1 MKPETIIKIRACK
14 ALQNVSVRDMLRTE
28 RFQKNMEAY
37 LNAQKEDRTSYIA
50 SYADMR
56 KLGVP
61 KGYKMPA
68 HVIDRIL
75 DLSVEDFTEAYFE
88 VIQGVSDRSAAER
101 LYISQ
106 LGQQAYNLTMAQIVC
121 EEFPE
126 LEKELIPKS
135 NAS

>member
-1 MKPETIIKIRACK
+1 MKIRACK
-14 ALQNVSVRDMLRTE
+14 ALQNISVRDMLKTE
-28 RFQKNMEAY
+28 RFQKNMAAY

-50 SYADMR
+50 SYMAMR
-56 KLGVP
+56 KFGLP
-61 KGYKMPA
+61 KGYKLPA
-68 HVIDRIL
+68 HVVDRIL

-135 NAS
+135 NAN

>member
-1 MKPETIIKIRACK
+1 MKIRACK
-14 ALQNVSVRDMLRTE
+14 ALQNISVRDMLRTE
-28 RFQKNMEAY
+28 RFQKNMAAY
-37 LNAQKEDRTSYIA
+37 LNAQKEDRKGYIA
-50 SYADMR
+50 SYMAMR

-126 LEKELIPKS
+126 LEKELIPKT

>member
-1 MKPETIIKIRACK
+1 MKIRACK
-14 ALQNVSVRDMLRTE
+14 ALQNVSVRDMLKTE

-50 SYADMR
+50 SYTAMR
-56 KLGVP
+56 KLGLP
-61 KGYKMPA
+61 KGYKLPA

-126 LEKELIPKS
+126 LEKELIPKT